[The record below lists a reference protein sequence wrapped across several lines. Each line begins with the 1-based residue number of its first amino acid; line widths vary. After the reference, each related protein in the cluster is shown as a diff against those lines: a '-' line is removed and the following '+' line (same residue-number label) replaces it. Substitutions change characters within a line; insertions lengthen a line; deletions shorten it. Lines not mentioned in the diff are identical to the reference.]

1 MANAFSREERV
12 AFEELQE
19 AFNDSMVISKNVSVY
34 KTDQTMMARTNDIV
48 NLPMPYI
55 ARSFDG
61 ADQTSNFKDQTQLS
75 VPATIGY
82 YKSSPWKLT
91 ALELRDNLRE
101 GTLGKAA
108 RQKLASDIN
117 VAVMNVA
124 SLQGSL
130 VVKRTT
136 AASGF
141 NDVAECEAMFNEQG
155 IQQGDRYIALN
166 TRDYNKM
173 AGDLAGR
180 GTLTG
185 KPLTAY
191 EKAYIGQVASFEA
204 YKMDYAYRL
213 PAALGGA
220 ITMSTLDAAVQ
231 YYIPKATSTAST
243 GEIGN
248 VDNRKQLI
256 TVSSTTNVAAGDC
269 FTIAGINA
277 VHHITKADTGQLKTF
292 RVLAVNSGTTM
303 TISPPIISNQVAA
316 DASAQYQ
323 NCVANTKSATAAITW
338 LNTTAAPI
346 NPFWHKDAISILP
359 GRIEVPSDAG
369 TNVMRG
375 ATDQGIEIVM
385 QKFYDIKTSDILY
398 RIDTLFGVVNKQPEM
413 SGIMLFGQA

>member
-269 FTIAGINA
+269 FTIAGGNA

-303 TISPPIISNQVAA
+303 TISPPIISDQVAA

>member
-141 NDVAECEAMFNEQG
+141 DDVAECEAMFNEQG

-269 FTIAGINA
+269 FTIAGVNA

>member
-101 GTLGKAA
+101 GTLGKEA

-213 PAALGGA
+213 PAALGGS

-269 FTIAGINA
+269 FTIAGVNA

>member
-269 FTIAGINA
+269 FTIAGVNA

-292 RVLAVNSGTTM
+292 RVLAVNSATTM

-323 NCVANTKSATAAITW
+323 NCVANTKSGTAAITW

>member
-141 NDVAECEAMFNEQG
+141 NDVAECEAMFNELG

-166 TRDYNKM
+166 TRDSNKM

-269 FTIAGINA
+269 FTIAGVNA

-323 NCVANTKSATAAITW
+323 NCVANTKSGTAAITW

>member
-269 FTIAGINA
+269 FTIAGVNA

-413 SGIMLFGQA
+413 SGIILFGQA

>member
-130 VVKRTT
+130 VVKRTA

-269 FTIAGINA
+269 FTIAGVNA

>member
-269 FTIAGINA
+269 FTIAGVNA